1 MLHLAIGDLSKSTT
15 INNLDTRVRYSNQ
28 KSNKEAVDSWLT
40 FKAANYI
47 DVDARYGEVTHLDI
61 FSDNLIFFQT
71 DAVGRLAVNDRVAL

>member
-1 MLHLAIGDLSKSTT
+1 MLHLAISDLSKSTT

-47 DVDARYGEVTHLDI
+47 DVDAQYGEITHLDT
-61 FSDNLIFFQT
+61 FNDNLIFF
-71 DAVGRLAVNDRVAL
+71 